1 MYIHVLRYMKKD
13 PRFLAYKQHAIWLQ
27 HALKFNWNNKIQIQ
41 KKQTKINPD
50 STQKTKYWLKGHE
63 N

>member
-1 MYIHVLRYMKKD
+1 MYIHILRYMKKD

-50 STQKTKYWLKGHE
+50 STGKQ
-63 N
+63 NID